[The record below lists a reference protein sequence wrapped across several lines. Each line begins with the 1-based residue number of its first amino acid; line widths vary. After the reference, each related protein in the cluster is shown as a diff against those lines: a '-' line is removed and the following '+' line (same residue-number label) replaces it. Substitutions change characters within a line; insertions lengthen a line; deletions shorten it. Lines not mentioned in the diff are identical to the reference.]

1 MKSDEKTVKVLI
13 ASMPITKR
21 PPRIVETL
29 ATQAGQSARAQLEA
43 MSWDEIDR
51 AERLAELKNNYP
63 DLYEAKFNETFKK

>member
-1 MKSDEKTVKVLI
+1 
-13 ASMPITKR
+13 
-21 PPRIVETL
+21 
-29 ATQAGQSARAQLEA
+29 